1 MALNAR
7 PRWHFWVRLFGLTG
21 LFAGIVG
28 LVLWVGLGFDE
39 AGPIVALSGAAAVAL
54 TLLVEVRG
62 LVALAASRRG
72 AVGLNVFVQVALA
85 TALLIGANVFSFLY
99 YQRFDG
105 TRDHAFTIPADVRA
119 RLAQLRDETDVVVYQ
134 QYVSFG
140 QRAENRQ
147 DKYDLAAQ
155 KKIVEKVRDLAE
167 LFQDLGPRFRV
178 QVLDIQDDY
187 FPEKMETIKREAP
200 KLAAAIEKAPENSV
214 FFYSKK
220 ADRVQRLS
228 FSDVY
233 QLDKTASQQANGG
246 AGNLVLVDQGVG
258 PFARKVFGIEERRPR
273 VGFAVVH
280 EYLGQEGSE
289 DLGLRGVKKMFA
301 TRGFEGHDVILK
313 RWQPRPEPTVME
325 HEENRF
331 EALEFQR
338 NALERALKEQKDD
351 RKELA
356 QRVAVWASADLAALN
371 TKYALAPTLSGYAPF
386 PMSYLERIRKE
397 QGSLPPLRRIAERDR
412 AEWLEEYR
420 AALADVDGMLTRLRE
435 RLDRAKQ
442 EQAKL
447 HVDDLA
453 ERRRITDLRAKF
465 NRLLADIDLLVVP
478 RMTLFNVLRGER
490 IPPAAHALDEAQVA
504 ALKDYIKAGK
514 PVLFCLG
521 PVNDPGEPSPITA
534 HDSVEK
540 LLAEFGV
547 ELPRQ
552 TVLFDAEGE
561 ALTDRG
567 EGLLLLGTLPEVP
580 PVTFEPA
587 PASKGTA
594 RPTAP
599 QPIRT
604 SLRLTA
610 RSFGSSAPADLRV
623 RHPRPVYRVR
633 FRLPAERAAA
643 AVAVVAAPGGLGSV
657 QAITLARA
665 TGASRLDES
674 AVFLLTD
681 SASWNDEQPFP
692 TEKRVPHYERPKADD
707 PSRGTVRERRRG
719 PFPIGIAFETPVPA
733 SWYDTTP
740 PAIRPEVRLAVIG
753 HGGVFMGE
761 RLTPMRE
768 KMLLDVS
775 NWLLGRDDLL
785 ARDEQTW
792 SYPRVELDATAKA
805 LWTWGALLGLPLLFV
820 YLGTVVWMV
829 RQMR

>member
-1 MALNAR
+1 MALSAR
-7 PRWHFWVRLFGLTG
+7 PRWHFWVRLLGVTG

-28 LVLWVGLGFDE
+28 LVLWTGLGFDE
-39 AGPIVALSGAAAVAL
+39 IGTIVALSGGAVVAL
-54 TLLVEVRG
+54 ALLVEVRG

-72 AVGLNVFVQVALA
+72 AVGLNVALQVALA
-85 TALLIGANVFSFLY
+85 GALLIGANVFAFFH
-99 YQRFDG
+99 YQRFDW
-105 TRDHAFTIPADVRA
+105 TRDRAFTIPANVRE
-119 RLAQLRDETDVVVYQ
+119 RLAQLRDETDIIVYQ

-187 FPEKMETIKREAP
+187 FPEKMDALKREAP

-214 FFYSKK
+214 FFYSKT

-233 QLDKTASQQANGG
+233 QLDKTASQQANDG
-246 AGNLVLVDQGVG
+246 AGNLVLVDQGIG
-258 PFARKVFGIEERRPR
+258 PFARKVFGIEERKPR

-301 TRGFEGHDVILK
+301 TRGFEGRDIILK
-313 RWQPRPEPTVME
+313 RWQARPEPTVLE
-325 HEENRF
+325 HAENRF
-331 EALEFQR
+331 EALEFQK
-338 NALERALKEQKDD
+338 NALERALKEQQDD
-351 RKELA
+351 RTILARRASEWESAPLTEL
-356 QRVAVWASADLAALN
+356 N
-371 TKYALAPTLSGYAPF
+371 KKYALAPTFSGYAPI
-386 PMSYLERIRKE
+386 PWSYLERIRQE
-397 QGSLPPLRRIAERDR
+397 QGALPPLRRIAEQDR
-412 AEWLEEYR
+412 AEWLQEYR
-420 AALADVDGMLTRLRE
+420 AAVADVDGMLTRLRE
-435 RLDRAKQ
+435 RLDRAKE
-442 EQAKL
+442 EQSKL
-447 HVDDLA
+447 HIDDLV

-478 RMTLFNVLRGER
+478 RMTLFNVLRNER

-504 ALKDYIKAGK
+504 AIRDFIKAGK

-521 PVNDPGEPSPITA
+521 PVNDPGEPLPETA
-534 HDSVEK
+534 RDGLEK
-540 LLAEFGV
+540 LLADFSV

-552 TVLFDAEGE
+552 TVLFDVEGE
-561 ALTDRG
+561 ALADRG
-567 EGLLLLGTLPEVP
+567 EGMLLLGTLPEVP
-580 PVTFEPA
+580 PVTFEA
-587 PASKGTA
+587 PATGKGTA
-594 RPTAP
+594 RSAAP

-610 RSFGSSAPADLRV
+610 RSFGSTTPADLRV

-633 FRLPAERAAA
+633 FTLPADRAAA
-643 AVAVVAAPGGLGSV
+643 AVAAVASPGGMGPL
-657 QAITLARA
+657 QALALARVA
-665 TGASRLDES
+665 GALKLDEG
-674 AVFLLTD
+674 AIFLLTD
-681 SASWNDEQPFP
+681 SASWNDEQPYP
-692 TEKRVPHYERPKADD
+692 SEKRVPHYERPKADD
-707 PSRGTVRERRRG
+707 PNRGTVRERRRG
-719 PFPIGIAFETPVPA
+719 PFPIGIAFEAPVPA
-733 SWYDTTP
+733 SWYDATP
-740 PAIRPEVRLAVIG
+740 PANRPVVRLGVIG

-761 RLTPMRE
+761 NLTPLRE

-792 SYPRVELDATAKA
+792 QYPRVELDATDKA
-805 LWTWGALLGLPLLFV
+805 LWTWGAVLGLPLLFV